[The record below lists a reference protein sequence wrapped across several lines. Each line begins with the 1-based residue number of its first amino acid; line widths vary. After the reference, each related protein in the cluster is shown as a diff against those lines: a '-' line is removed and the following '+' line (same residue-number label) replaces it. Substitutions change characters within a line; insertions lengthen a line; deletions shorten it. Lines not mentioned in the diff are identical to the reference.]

1 MEIAMGLSLPYFSW
15 TSSLVGFQVL
25 ELIALTLMEA
35 LPKSL
40 LNVVLEKESHAL
52 ILYHSEMH

>member
-1 MEIAMGLSLPYFSW
+1 MEKAMGMSLPYFSW

-25 ELIALTLMEA
+25 ELIALTWMEA

-40 LNVVLEKESHAL
+40 LNVVLEKESHAF
-52 ILYHSEMH
+52 ILHRLEMH